1 MPEQRLAFAAKA
13 SIVLKERVK
22 TYVLV
27 GLRFNGLIAVL
38 KLEKKALFF

>member
-1 MPEQRLAFAAKA
+1 MPEQRLAVAAEA
-13 SIVLKERVK
+13 FIVSKERVK
-22 TYVLV
+22 SYVLV